1 MVIELVP
8 NVTRAWVR
16 VPALGKRGENLKPP
30 LCCMLLFIRCLQRSL
45 MCFRR
50 LFGLALAREE
60 LALTLASEAGI
71 MGQ

>member
-1 MVIELVP
+1 MVIELMP
-8 NVTRAWVR
+8 NIARAWVR
-16 VPALGKRGENLKPP
+16 VPALGIREENLKPP
-30 LCCMLLFIRCLQRSL
+30 LFIRCLQQSL

-50 LFGLALAREE
+50 LFGLTLAREE